1 MTAPE
6 LKPIKTNK
14 QYKELLSWVDEQFEK
29 KIKRNTAAG
38 DKLEI
43 ALLLIKKFEDDHFP
57 IPMPDPIE
65 VIKNKMSERGLR
77 NRDLVGVIGS
87 KSYVSALLN
96 KRKPLTLEIAKYFHK
111 TLGISAE
118 VLLA

>member
-1 MTAPE
+1 MKAPE

-14 QYKELLSWVDEQFEK
+14 QYKELLSWIDEQFDK
-29 KIKRNTAAG
+29 KVKRNTAAG

-43 ALLLIKKFEDDHFP
+43 ALLLIKKYEDDNFT

-65 VIKNKMSERGLR
+65 VIKNKMNEQGLK
-77 NRDLVGVIGS
+77 NKDLVGIIGS

>member
-1 MTAPE
+1 MAPE

-14 QYKELLSWVDEQFEK
+14 QYQQLLSWVDEQFDK
-29 KIKRNTAAG
+29 KIKRNTTTG

-43 ALLLIKKFEDDHFP
+43 ALLLIKKYEDDNFP
-57 IPMPDPIE
+57 VPLPDPIE
-65 VIKNKMSERGLR
+65 VIKSKMNEQGLR
-77 NRDLVGVIGS
+77 NKDLVGIIGS

-96 KRKPLTLEIAKYFHK
+96 KRKPLTLEMAKYFHK